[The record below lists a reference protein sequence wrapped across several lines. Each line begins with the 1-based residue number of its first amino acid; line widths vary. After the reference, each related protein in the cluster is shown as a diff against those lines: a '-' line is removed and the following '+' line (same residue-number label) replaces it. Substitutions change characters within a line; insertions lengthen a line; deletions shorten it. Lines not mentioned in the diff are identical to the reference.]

1 MPKGL
6 WALVNFVIP
15 FAATFRKRPVVCG
28 HTKVTMSALAKVK
41 MSCFSNVADAERGW
55 SRRGSLAL
63 NGLKIRRVS
72 RGCCG
77 RCYTTLASTAGD
89 AACNSPP
96 SCSARARGR
105 LPGPYCFRLPPAVQ
119 PRSTRRPGPAPFKLE
134 WDMSRASLFPC
145 PGSIC
150 GPAVRCTGPDILALA
165 K

>member
-77 RCYTTLASTAGD
+77 RCYTALASVAGG
-89 AACNSPP
+89 ATCNSPP
-96 SCSARARGR
+96 SCSARARGCLTGSLLFSVTAR
-105 LPGPYCFRLPPAVQ
+105 GSASLYAPPWSGPIQTRVGHEQGLAIPMSWEYLR
-119 PRSTRRPGPAPFKLE
+119 PRS
-134 WDMSRASLFPC
+134 SVHRAGHFSF
-145 PGSIC
+145 G
-150 GPAVRCTGPDILALA
+150 
-165 K
+165 

>member
-77 RCYTTLASTAGD
+77 RCYTTLASIAGG
-89 AACNSPP
+89 ATYNSPP
-96 SCSARARGR
+96 SCSTRARECRAGSLLLSVTAR
-105 LPGPYCFRLPPAVQ
+105 G
-119 PRSTRRPGPAPFKLE
+119 S
-134 WDMSRASLFPC
+134 ASLYAPLW
-145 PGSIC
+145 S
-150 GPAVRCTGPDILALA
+150 GPIQARVGHEHGFAIPVSREHLWPRGAGHFSFG
-165 K
+165 